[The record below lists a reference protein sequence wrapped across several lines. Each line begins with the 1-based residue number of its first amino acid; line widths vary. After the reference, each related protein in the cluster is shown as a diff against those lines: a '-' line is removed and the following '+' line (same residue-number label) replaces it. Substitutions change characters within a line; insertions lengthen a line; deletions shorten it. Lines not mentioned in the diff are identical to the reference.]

1 MEKRSQRL
9 KEKHELQEEEL
20 EEKVSGKAAAG
31 GQCWPSRQT
40 NSCLID
46 SPCCDNKQHTTNQK
60 YNPINMA
67 FEQTAVF
74 PASRSAAL
82 SYFFLHKPIL

>member
-1 MEKRSQRL
+1 MEEQSQRL
-9 KEKHELQEEEL
+9 QEEHLLQEEL
-20 EEKVSGKAAAG
+20 KDKVSAKAAAVG
-31 GQCWPSRQT
+31 SVDRPYKQT
-40 NSCLID
+40 NSRLID

-67 FEQTAVF
+67 FEQTAIF

-82 SYFFLHKPIL
+82 SYLFLHKPI